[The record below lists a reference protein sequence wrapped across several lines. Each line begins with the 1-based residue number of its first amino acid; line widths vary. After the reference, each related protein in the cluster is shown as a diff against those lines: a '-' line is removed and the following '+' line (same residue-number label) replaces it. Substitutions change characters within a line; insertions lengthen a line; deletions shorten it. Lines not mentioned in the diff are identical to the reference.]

1 MTYLDLKMI
10 KKQCV
15 VDDDFHCD
23 DELLSHLGSVAEDV
37 IANEIDCDLC
47 EVAENNGGQ
56 LPITLMHAGY
66 MLVDYLYGAERGS
79 SGNDIPIPET
89 ILRFCRLFREYN

>member
-15 VDDDFHCD
+15 IDDDFHID
-23 DELLSHLGSVAEDV
+23 DEYLNHLGTVAEAV
-37 IANEIDCDLC
+37 IAGEIDCSLSDI
-47 EVAENNGGQ
+47 ADKNGGQ
-56 LPITLMHAGY
+56 LPTPLLHAGY
-66 MLVDYLYGAERGS
+66 MIVDYLYGAERGS
-79 SGNDIPIPET
+79 SGNDIQMPET